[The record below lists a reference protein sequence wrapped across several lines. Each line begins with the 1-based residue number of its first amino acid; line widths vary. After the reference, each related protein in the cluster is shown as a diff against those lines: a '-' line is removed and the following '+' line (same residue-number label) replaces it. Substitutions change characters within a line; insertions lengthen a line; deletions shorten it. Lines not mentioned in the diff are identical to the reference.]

1 MDFCKCEETGV
12 DLEEYGCRY
21 STNFFNELKKT
32 LKEYDYN
39 FFEEI
44 TICMKEQGYDIDI
57 KISDRLYIKLSD
69 VMKIREFED
78 EMLEGLK

>member
-1 MDFCKCEETGV
+1 MDFCKCGKTGV

-32 LKEYDYN
+32 LVEYDYN

-44 TICMKEQGYDIDI
+44 AIGMKEQGFEPLILI
-57 KISDRLYIKLSD
+57 GDRYYLKMD
-69 VMKIREFED
+69 MVMKIREFED
-78 EMLEGLK
+78 KMLEDLK